1 MLDVRDRSMPSRDMS
16 RSCALSTYVDR
27 VASSA
32 TRVQRSMSAA
42 PLSSPALDDDDDT
55 LSKPDRRCPLAL
67 LPLRRENDS
76 SPPVDFRR
84 RIVGLS
90 VAAADITSLLGREHE
105 HAGCVQREANARR
118 FSARA
123 AFVFAS

>member
-1 MLDVRDRSMPSRDMS
+1 
-16 RSCALSTYVDR
+16 
-27 VASSA
+27 
-32 TRVQRSMSAA
+32 MSAA

-105 HAGCVQREANARR
+105 HAGCVQSARR
-118 FSARA
+118 TRDGFPEAGLRCIRFCKLRVK
-123 AFVFAS
+123 FVFFYLPFRKFF